1 MIEVEID
8 GKKFKVEPGKMVI
21 EVADDAGIRIPRF
34 CYHKKLSIAANCRM
48 CLIEVEKAPKPLPA
62 CATPVSDGMIVHT
75 QSAKALDAQRTV
87 MEFLLINH
95 PLDCPIC
102 DQGGECELQDV
113 AMGYGKDVSRYTEG
127 KLSVKDQDIG
137 TLVETDMTR
146 CILCTRCVRYGDE
159 ILGMPQLGTIGR
171 GEKTKI
177 STYVDQSLNSPMS
190 GNIIDLCPV
199 GALTSKPFLYQA
211 RSWEMEQTRGVSAH
225 DCVGSH
231 LFLQSRRQKVLRV
244 APRDKEDINETWLSD
259 RDRFSY
265 LGLSHEERA
274 AKPLIKQNGEWK
286 ETDWQFAL
294 NVAADGIKKL
304 VEAQGGQKIG
314 AIISP
319 NSTTE
324 EMYLL
329 QKLMRGLGSQNIDHR
344 LRASDVNDQK
354 HTGAFLGMGFSIESI
369 EEQSSILLVGSHVER
384 EQPIIA
390 NRIRKAFLQGSSIFA
405 INPADYQTAY
415 DHAGK
420 LIEKPSRL
428 VWALAGVAK
437 VLLDKQEHPDEAAKT
452 FLADLHITDD
462 VKAFADKLASFSKG
476 CIILGEIAQNHP
488 QASTIRYFAELIGK
502 MTNAQVAVLTAGANS
517 AGAWLAGA
525 VPHRGPAQKSVASP
539 GLSAKQMFDAKL
551 PGYILFNV
559 EPELDCVHSQTAQ
572 AALNDASLVIAITP
586 YVTEKIKA
594 YADIIL
600 PITPF
605 SETSGT
611 FVNVEG
617 KWNSFRGAVAP
628 FAEARP
634 GWKVLRVLANVLA
647 IEGFEY
653 VSPTDIYDELKAL
666 VDSMLGSHHKPL
678 TLPSKMTLPSDE
690 LERLGTWPI
699 YRVDNVVRRS
709 LPLQLNVISERP
721 CAWVNSKLASKLGF
735 KAGDQVIV
743 KQGQSSAPLPLAI
756 EDRLA
761 DECVYIPAG
770 FDETAMLDDLFAPV
784 TIVRS

>member
-1 MIEVEID
+1 MIEIEID

-48 CLIEVEKAPKPLPA
+48 CLVDVEKAPKPLPA

-75 QSAKALDAQRTV
+75 QSSKALDAQRSV

-137 TLVETDMTR
+137 SLVETDMTR
-146 CILCTRCVRYGDE
+146 CILCTRCVRFGDE
-159 ILGMPQLGTIGR
+159 VLGVPQLGTIGR

-177 STYVDQSLNSPMS
+177 STYIDQSLNSAMS

-199 GALTSKPFLYQA
+199 GALTSKPFRYQA
-211 RSWEMEQTRGVSAH
+211 RSWEMEQTRGVSPY

-231 LFLQSRRQKVLRV
+231 LFVQARRQKVLRV
-244 APRDKEDINETWLSD
+244 APREKEDINETWLSD
-259 RDRFSY
+259 RDRFGY
-265 LGLSHEERA
+265 LGLMHEERA
-274 AKPLIKQNGEWK
+274 AKPLVKQNGEWK

-314 AIISP
+314 AVISP
-319 NSTTE
+319 NATTE

-329 QKLMRGLGSQNIDHR
+329 QKLMRSMGSQNIDHR
-344 LRASDVNDQK
+344 LRVTDTSDQK
-354 HTGAFLGMGFSIESI
+354 HTGAYLGMGFSISSL
-369 EEQSSILLVGSHVER
+369 EEQSSILLIGSHIQR
-384 EQPIIA
+384 EQPILGH
-390 NRIRKAFLQGSSIFA
+390 RVRKAFLQGSSIFA
-405 INPADYQTAY
+405 INPADYQSAFDY
-415 DHAGK
+415 AGK
-420 LIEKPSRL
+420 IIEKPSRL
-428 VWALAGVAK
+428 IWALAGVAK
-437 VLLDKQEHPDEAAKT
+437 VLLEKQDHADELVKN
-452 FLADLHITDD
+452 FLADLHVTED
-462 VKAFADKLASFSKG
+462 VRAFADSLASFNKG
-476 CIILGEIAQNHP
+476 CILLGEIAQNHP

-525 VPHRGPAQKSVASP
+525 VPHRGPAQKSVVSP
-539 GLSAKQMFDAKL
+539 GLSARQMFDAKL
-551 PGYILFNV
+551 PGYILFNI
-559 EPELDCVHSQTAQ
+559 EPELDCVRAQ
-572 AALNDASLVIAITP
+572 AALNDASLVVVMTP

-594 YADIIL
+594 YADVIL

-617 KWNSFRGAVAP
+617 KWNSFRGAVTP

-634 GWKVLRVLANVLA
+634 GWKVLRVLANVLGA
-647 IEGFEY
+647 EGFEY
-653 VSPTDIYDELKAL
+653 VSPTDIYNELKGL
-666 VDSMLGSHHKPL
+666 VDSMLGGHHKPL

-690 LERLGTWPI
+690 LERLGEWPI
-699 YRVDNVVRRS
+699 YRVDNVVRRAAA
-709 LPLQLNVISERP
+709 LQMNVISERP
-721 CAWVNSKLASKLGF
+721 CVWVNSQLAEKLGIQ
-735 KAGDQVIV
+735 KHEQVVV
-743 KQGQSSAPLPLAI
+743 KQGNTSATLPLAI
-756 EDRLA
+756 DDRLA

-770 FDETAMLDDLFAPV
+770 FDETAMLNDLFAPV